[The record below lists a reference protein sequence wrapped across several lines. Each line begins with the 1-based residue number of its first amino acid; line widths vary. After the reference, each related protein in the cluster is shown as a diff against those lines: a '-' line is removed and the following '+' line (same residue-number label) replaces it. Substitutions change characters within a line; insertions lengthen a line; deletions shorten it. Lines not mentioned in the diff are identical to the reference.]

1 MDENW
6 VHATLRWL
14 QADEAPPLG
23 ESVVSAINHAP
34 IAELEH
40 FVESLSAVASEYPRS
55 GAKSRVP
62 LQCVAGQLK
71 SLREEGGVD
80 PRLLR
85 LDPDILSSAYEV
97 LGNDQPMAAA
107 HLIQML
113 AIQSD
118 DDSLAALARSIE
130 AMPPA
135 SWQATAVGLSPLWN
149 ADGETLLA
157 LFHQLDGSLM
167 QASVLSVVLDLA
179 GHAVRSEKLTEHP
192 WATRGD
198 QFRKLLQSVIGQLRT
213 LQADP
218 SKFGDDVDTVQS
230 ALHDGVALAI
240 ALCDALGLIGH
251 KAAKGELEDAME
263 LAHRRIQTE
272 AAGALA
278 RMGDEMGKKHLV
290 TLAADRVAR
299 QRAVAYA
306 EELGCA
312 ESIAE
317 EFRSAAAIAESQL
330 AGWLSEPPQYGIAP
344 SGMELVDERT
354 MYWPSYDEPRE
365 CFLFRYWF
373 NFPAGKVQ
381 NLGIAGPVCHAFSD
395 NLESLSHDDI
405 YAAFAGWHAEH
416 DDIFAVPAHLLNP
429 AQRREADNLLHRVY
443 ELDFVEVKLEALTF
457 FLGTV
462 AILAVA
468 QKTGRNVTIV
478 VDDQEC
484 LSMPRSEAPG
494 SLTSELVLA
503 IYRGRKLLRSF
514 NGV

>member
-6 VHATLRWL
+6 VHGILRWL
-14 QADEAPPLG
+14 QAEEAPPLG
-23 ESVVSAINHAP
+23 NGVIAAIERATIEELEQFIESV
-34 IAELEH
+34 
-40 FVESLSAVASEYPRS
+40 SAVASEFPR
-55 GAKSRVP
+55 AALKSRVP
-62 LQCVAGQLK
+62 LQHVAGQLK
-71 SLREEGGVD
+71 NLRNEGGVD
-80 PRLLR
+80 LNLCRIH
-85 LDPDILSSAYEV
+85 PDVLATAYEV
-97 LGNDQPMAAA
+97 LASDQPMAAA

-113 AIQSD
+113 AIQCD
-118 DDSLAALARSIE
+118 DDSLVALASCVE
-130 AMPPA
+130 ATPPA

-179 GHAVRSEKLTEHP
+179 GHAVRSDKLPTHP
-192 WATRGD
+192 WSERGD
-198 QFRKLLQSVIGQLRT
+198 QFAQLLQSVICQLRT

-218 SKFGDDVDTVQS
+218 AKFGDDVDTVQA

-251 KAAKGELEDAME
+251 KAAKEELEDAME

-278 RMGDEMGKKHLV
+278 RMGEEAGRKHLV
-290 TLAADRVAR
+290 TLASDRVAR

-306 EELGCA
+306 EELGCGDL
-312 ESIAE
+312 IE
-317 EFRSAAAIAESQL
+317 EELRSGKAIAESQL
-330 AGWLSEPPQYGIAP
+330 AGWLSEPSQYGIAP
-344 SGMELVDERT
+344 SGMEMVDERT
-354 MYWPSYDEPRE
+354 MYWPSYEEPRE

-373 NFPAGKVQ
+373 NFPAGKVE
-381 NLGIAGPVCHAFSD
+381 NIGIAGPVCHAFAE
-395 NLESLSHDDI
+395 NLDSLSHDDV

-416 DDIFAVPAHLLNP
+416 EDIFSVPAHMLNTS
-429 AQRREADNLLHRVY
+429 QRREADKLLQRVY
-443 ELDFVEVKLEALTF
+443 DLEFTEVKLEAITF

-462 AILAVA
+462 AVLAA
-468 QKTGRNVTIV
+468 AKLSGRNVTVV

-484 LSMPRSEAPG
+484 LKMPRSEAPG
-494 SLTSELVLA
+494 SLTSEVVLA

-514 NGV
+514 NGG